1 MNCPACDKNLTAH
14 YNTIFT
20 CDNRDCAMLNAI
32 LSKEQWEIISRL
44 QEALNF
50 CIDEIEKWN
59 AGKTHDI
66 GAAFEAAVTA
76 VAEAKA

>member
-1 MNCPACDKNLTAH
+1 MRCPACDKNLTIH

-20 CDNRDCAMLNAI
+20 CDNQNCVMNHAI
-32 LSKEQWEIISRL
+32 LSKKQWEIISRL